1 MARTFWLA
9 VFATPLGLAGVAGY
23 GLLRVGLEA
32 DVYRE
37 RLEQTSRDYAAL
49 REQYDQAIRRTAVT
63 ELVVDGDRLSVAIRD
78 ATGAARVIETPFDP
92 SHEIYVDYAVL
103 DGRLWIRRVFDDRT
117 PPGEG
122 VLVDPGLAHVD
133 WDARGDAYG
142 KATYRSLG
150 PGRWVVSVSGDG
162 SLGLTR
168 VPDGAPTELAPPPPV
183 RDYEPI
189 EDARDDALRELGF
202 VEVMRALG
210 RRVGVLGGGNPS

>member
-1 MARTFWLA
+1 MARILRLA
-9 VFATPLGLAGVAGY
+9 VLAVPLGAVGVAGY
-23 GLLRVGLEA
+23 VLLRVGLEA

-37 RLEQTSRDYAAL
+37 RLEQTSRDYALL
-49 REQYDQAIRRTAVT
+49 RELYDQAIRRTAVT
-63 ELVVDGDRLSVAIRD
+63 ELVVDGERLSVAIRD

-122 VLVDPGLAHVD
+122 VLVDPGLAQVD
-133 WDARGDAYG
+133 WDARGEAYG
-142 KATYRSLG
+142 KATYRSLA
-150 PGRWVVSVSGDG
+150 PGRWIVSVSGDG

-168 VPDGAPTELAPPPPV
+168 VRDGTPTALAPPPAV

-189 EDARDDALRELGF
+189 EAARDDALRELGF

-210 RRVGVLGGGNPS
+210 RRLGLPPGG